1 MRFSPFY
8 SMSALMRATLLENV
22 KTPAAV
28 AVSLAALLLPA
39 RASAHF
45 VLTFDP
51 QTATPGDTVEVGFAD
66 RHVLSVN
73 VFLIPLEAA
82 RKFKPPPL
90 RAPVDLV
97 SLGRLGN
104 GGRLSFVVP
113 EVPAGR
119 YTTVLRREDGH
130 YLASTQPQ
138 LPVGVDPTG
147 FDAAPD
153 PAVLEIVGDSS
164 RETALLLVL
173 LGVLLLGALLAVGV
187 VVHRRWHDAVSG

>member
-1 MRFSPFY
+1 
-8 SMSALMRATLLENV
+8 MSRSVRATLLWNV

-39 RASAHF
+39 PASAHF

-51 QTATPGDTVEVGFAD
+51 QTARPGETVEVGFAD
-66 RHVLSVN
+66 RHEFSVD
-73 VFLIPLEAA
+73 VFLVPLEAA

-90 RAPVDLV
+90 QPPVSLV
-97 SLGRLGN
+97 PLGRLGN

-113 EVPAGR
+113 ELPVGR
-119 YTTVLRREDGH
+119 YTTVLRREDGR

-147 FDAAPD
+147 FDEAPD
-153 PAVLEIVGDSS
+153 PAVLEIVGEPS
-164 RETALLLVL
+164 RETAFLLVLFGVLL
-173 LGVLLLGALLAVGV
+173 LGVLLAVAV
-187 VVHRRWHDAVSG
+187 VVHRRWHDAVSR

>member
-1 MRFSPFY
+1 
-8 SMSALMRATLLENV
+8 MSAFVRATLLENV

-39 RASAHF
+39 PASAHF

-51 QTATPGDTVEVGFAD
+51 QTARPGDTVEVGFAD
-66 RHVLSVN
+66 RHALSVD
-73 VFLIPLEAA
+73 VFLVPLEAA
-82 RKFKPPPL
+82 RKFKPPPM
-90 RAPVDLV
+90 RARVELV
-97 SLGRLGN
+97 SLGRLDS

-113 EVPAGR
+113 ELPAGH
-119 YTTVLRREDGH
+119 YTTVLRREDGR

-138 LPVGVDPTG
+138 LPVGVDPSG

-153 PAVLEIVGDSS
+153 PAVLEIVGKSS

-173 LGVLLLGALLAVGV
+173 LGVLLLGALVAVGV
-187 VVHRRWHDAVSG
+187 VVHRRWHDPVSG

>member
-1 MRFSPFY
+1 
-8 SMSALMRATLLENV
+8 MSAFVRATLHENV

-39 RASAHF
+39 QASAHF

-51 QTATPGDTVEVGFAD
+51 QTARPGDTVEVGFAD
-66 RHVLSVN
+66 RHVFSVD
-73 VFLIPLEAA
+73 VFLVPLEAA

-90 RAPVDLV
+90 QAPVELV
-97 SLGRLGN
+97 SLGRLDN

-113 EVPAGR
+113 ELPAGN
-119 YTTVLRREDGH
+119 YTTVLRRGDGR

-138 LPVGVDPTG
+138 LPVAVDPTG

-153 PAVLEIVGDSS
+153 PAVLEIVGESS

-173 LGVLLLGALLAVGV
+173 FGVLLLGALLVVGV
-187 VVHRRWHDAVSG
+187 VVHRRWHDPVSG